1 MDELEK
7 DTIFELKKDLKKLLP
22 NIRKKN
28 GSLTYYDFE
37 SNGVDIYECIF
48 KALIRFD
55 KRLDKLEARLDAID
69 KAFEDSLARF
79 PA

>member
-28 GSLTYYDFE
+28 GTLIYYDFD
-37 SNGVDIYECIF
+37 NGVDIYECIF